1 MTEMCTDQLFFL
13 PDNKMALEVTLTSVV
28 AAIMVWAVQVENGG
42 VLNTV
47 FKVVPTSTPGTVE
60 FDVSDDLMQS
70 NIDYVMSALLLKPIS
85 LPVLE
90 AMPESLG
97 GGASGVANAHAHP
110 NREPNIFWTTVALY
124 VLIVFLIIA
133 IQVINCC
140 CCCCSGGETG
150 VYGSMNPLQVAAL
163 RSRVGHKQ
171 LVCRIAYLAVLVLAV
186 AFLAACII
194 LIFVYFSS
202 IGVLMSYLE
211 AHNGSAEE
219 TSSIQN
225 GLQALTTH
233 VTQFMKTGIE
243 SGRTLTDNSLTDF
256 IKNTNAEISSG
267 LSGTIDNLL
276 LYLSVANVLAKGGE
290 TVKALKTFSMYVTD
304 ASDSINALKGGV
316 AALCKKMDEAR
327 DEFKNAFRT
336 VTNCDQE
343 CQKLKTATE
352 NLYCPIDLSA
362 IDTSVTNQ
370 FTTELQKTVADL
382 EKKLADVNKAIKDI
396 KASTSKMVD
405 SIEEKLDL
413 KTVLSSINKFW
424 DDTSAQVGGV
434 TKNLEDL
441 STSVDNGLSQYSGY
455 IRIGFYVIGGFFIV
469 MLVIAALIAARLL
482 YRAFRDRL
490 YAGADT
496 VLTYTPGN
504 KWDKIVCGKGS
515 VCCCSVI
522 FIPILLIF
530 AAIIAVLLFAL
541 TTVSG
546 EACIYVTRETGVN
559 KTDFVVDGL
568 LARRWS
574 SLVGGSVGGANDF
587 LNTPP
592 PKHVLHALTQSCR
605 GSTMQSSRRGL
616 LSAVGYTNL
625 VDVSKLVKSPQ
636 VQEGIKEG
644 KKTVSD
650 EVKKLKI
657 SSKLPSESEL
667 EKAQTDLEKAIKDL
681 NLTTLINST
690 NSNLLNPAPI
700 EKLISELTDYSNRI
714 SQQNAFEKGINILKD
729 VAVKMKNLQ
738 PEMDSTSVHLQKVD
752 TEKGEIIRPV
762 KGLVEAFKTTI
773 KAAKDESALIGEV
786 DKQYDKVTTELLDFM
801 EKDGGVAF
809 SHLTQELFPCE
820 EAYRAVNV
828 ALAVSCGDEGGLNR
842 FVGVVYVLA
851 LTVLFICFFYFS
863 LFNLAFMQAIQIH
876 RLSATKLEDSS
887 TDFGEDYEG
896 EDKDST

>member
-1 MTEMCTDQLFFL
+1 
-13 PDNKMALEVTLTSVV
+13 MALEVTLTSVV
-28 AAIMVWAVQVENGG
+28 AAIVVWAVQVENGG

-47 FKVVPTSTPGTVE
+47 FKVVSNSPTGTVE
-60 FDVSDDLMQS
+60 FDVSDDVVQS
-70 NIDYVMSALLLKPIS
+70 NIDYIMSTLLLKPIS

-140 CCCCSGGETG
+140 CCCCSGGGGDDETG
-150 VYGSMNPLQVAAL
+150 VYGKMNPLQMTAL
-163 RSRVGHKQ
+163 RSEFGHKQ
-171 LVCRIAYLAVLVLAV
+171 LVCRITYIAVLVITLT
-186 AFLAACII
+186 FLAACII

-256 IKNTNAEISSG
+256 IKKTNAEISSG

-276 LYLSVANVLAKGGE
+276 VYLSVTNVLTKGEE
-290 TVKALKTFSMYVTD
+290 TVQALKTFSTYVTG
-304 ASDSINALKGGV
+304 ASTSIDTLKSKV
-316 AALCKKMDEAR
+316 STLCIKMDEAR
-327 DEFKNAFRT
+327 DEFKYAFGN
-336 VTNCDQE
+336 VTDCDKQDQ
-343 CQKLKTATE
+343 CKNLKALTL
-352 NLYCPIDLSA
+352 NLHCPIDLSA
-362 IDTSVTNQ
+362 INTTVMNTFTS
-370 FTTELQKTVADL
+370 ELQKTVADL
-382 EKKLADVNKAIKDI
+382 EKKLAEVKQAIEEI
-396 KASTSKMVD
+396 KASTSQMVD
-405 SIEEKLDL
+405 SVEKKLDL
-413 KTVLSSINKFW
+413 KTVLDSINKFW
-424 DDTSAQVGGV
+424 NDTSAQVGGV

-441 STSVDNGLSQYSGY
+441 STSVDNGLAQYSGY
-455 IRIGFYVIGGFFIV
+455 IRIAFNVIGGFFIV

-496 VLTYTPGN
+496 VLTYSPSN

-515 VCCCSVI
+515 VCCCSAI

-530 AAIIAVLLFAL
+530 AALIAVLLFAL
-541 TTVSG
+541 TSVSG

-574 SLVGGSVGGANDF
+574 SLVGGSIGGANDF

-605 GSTMQSSRRGL
+605 GSTKQSSRRGL

-625 VDVSKLVKSPQ
+625 VDVSKLVKSQQ
-636 VQEGIKEG
+636 VLNGIAEG
-644 KKTVSD
+644 KTVIRD
-650 EVKKLKI
+650 EVKNLDI
-657 SSKLPSESEL
+657 PSKLPKENDLDTAKNEL
-667 EKAQTDLEKAIKDL
+667 EQAINSF
-681 NLTTLINST
+681 NLTALINST
-690 NSNLLNPAPI
+690 NSSLLDPAPI
-700 EKLISELTDYSNRI
+700 DALAAQVEAFASNQT
-714 SQQNAFEKGINILKD
+714 SKDSFKKGIEALKD
-729 VAVKMKNLQ
+729 AANQMNELKPQMASTRTDLENVDKQKNKIL
-738 PEMDSTSVHLQKVD
+738 S
-752 TEKGEIIRPV
+752 PV
-762 KGLVEAFKTTI
+762 EGLVGAFKTTI
-773 KAAKDESALIGEV
+773 QTAGDDAKLTAEV
-786 DKQYDKVTTELLDFM
+786 EKEYDKVTTELLAFM
-801 EKDGGVAF
+801 ERDGGVAF
-809 SHLTQELFPCE
+809 SRLTQELFPCE
-820 EAYRAVNV
+820 EAYQAVNV
-828 ALAVSCGDEGGLNR
+828 ALSVSCGDEGALNR
-842 FVGVVYVLA
+842 FIGVVYVLA

-876 RLSATKLEDSS
+876 RLSASKLEDSS
-887 TDFGEDYEG
+887 TDFGDDDDDESEDE
-896 EDKDST
+896 DST